1 MSKIKSNPRVNLES
15 KGLRKKKKKRMGKET
30 EAKEVKEVKRLIT
43 YRSASTSDFS
53 RNIHVTA

>member
-15 KGLRKKKKKRMGKET
+15 KGLRKKKKRMGKET